1 VSGLLPDGLLDF
13 VWDRLPIDSYD
24 LTKSCL
30 AEDWFVEDALAAGSP
45 FVWRG
50 RDPETSHRLLYWHAH
65 KCNIERGYVEHSPE
79 WLLLQQMT
87 VLLPV
92 LFAKAAAI
100 GRKQGIGA

>member
-1 VSGLLPDGLLDF
+1 MNAALPDGLLAF

-50 RDPETSHRLLYWHAH
+50 RDPETSHRLLYRHAR
-65 KCNIERGYVEHSPE
+65 KLNIERGYVEQSPE
-79 WLLLQQMT
+79 RLMLHQM
-87 VLLPV
+87 VILLP
-92 LFAKAAAI
+92 AAF
-100 GRKQGIGA
+100 GRAVEIYEEQRLAA